1 MFIKY
6 RVLLGI
12 LSKNMTCDN
21 TKYRKKKNVIIK
33 KMTFFYIQQFF
44 FYIQLRSLNQYLVYV
59 IMLHVTRLYEPN
71 INFISNLEKW
81 TMFERKVD
89 VAM

>member
-71 INFISNLEKW
+71 IDFISNLEKW

>member
-1 MFIKY
+1 
-6 RVLLGI
+6 
-12 LSKNMTCDN
+12 MTCDN
-21 TKYRKKKNVIIK
+21 TKYRKKKNVIK

-71 INFISNLEKW
+71 IDFISNLEKW